1 MNDKDKLMAALI
13 SAKKIQI
20 IPIGFNESESESENR
35 PNEALDYFEEME
47 LMGLE
52 IESEREMDGKGV
64 RE

>member
-1 MNDKDKLMAALI
+1 MSNI
-13 SAKKIQI
+13 H
-20 IPIGFNESESESENR
+20 FTYNRESERESERVSESENR

-52 IESEREMDGKGV
+52 IVSERKRDGKGV

>member
-1 MNDKDKLMAALI
+1 MTDKDKLMAALI
-13 SAKKIQI
+13 LAGKLQI

-52 IESEREMDGKGV
+52 IESDRE
-64 RE
+64 

>member
-13 SAKKIQI
+13 SAGKIQI
-20 IPIGFNESESESENR
+20 IPIGFNESESENR

-52 IESEREMDGKGV
+52 IESE
-64 RE
+64 

>member
-1 MNDKDKLMAALI
+1 VSNI
-13 SAKKIQI
+13 H
-20 IPIGFNESESESENR
+20 FTYNRESERESERVSERVSESENR

-52 IESEREMDGKGV
+52 IVSERKRDGKGV